1 MQSRRDQVQAYSFTV
16 GRLTSGM
23 LAADPDAL
31 DTPMSRTRR
40 GAVVGFFIGLL
51 LCVGFTVFGLIFP
64 RDSDNW
70 REPGVLIMEK
80 ETGARYLYGDGVLRP
95 VLNYTSAK
103 LVTGKSG
110 KVEQVSRAT
119 LADVPR
125 GAPIGIPGA
134 PDSLPSADQLTTAAW
149 QVCATT
155 RVADDGTREATTT
168 VGVGTGTAAGS
179 SPLGVDEGLLVTA
192 GDGKRRTDHLLWRGR
207 RLRLDAEHGALQ
219 SLGYGTTEP
228 LAVGAAFLSAVP
240 AGPDLAA
247 PEVAGRGGKGPTL
260 AGERRRV
267 GQYFVVR
274 TPGSAEQYYL
284 LDRAGLVPL
293 SLTELQL
300 LRGDPRTRKDAYAGQ
315 EPTAVE
321 LQPDEAGRHLAAA
334 DGEAGTSTR
343 SATTATSTTT
353 ATATTASGALPSGP
367 PKAFTPRTGT
377 VPCLAV
383 TPDGAT
389 PRGTFV
395 EVPAAYA
402 TGGAVVAREGVAPG
416 CPAPELIGVRPG
428 RGVLV
433 MPASTSGS
441 VGAGT
446 SGARYLVTG
455 DGIKYPLSAPAVAG
469 QLSYADTHL
478 VRLPP
483 ALLRLLPTGPV
494 LDPERAAQAALS
506 GPAPAVPD
514 PECGGAETQEKKDT
528 KEPKETKE
536 TKEGRKT
543 R

>member
-51 LCVGFTVFGLIFP
+51 LCVGFAVFGLIFP

-125 GAPIGIPGA
+125 STPIGIPGA

-168 VGVGTGTAAGS
+168 VGVGTGTATGS
-179 SPLGVDEGLLVTA
+179 SQLGVDEGLLVTVR
-192 GDGKRRTDHLLWRGR
+192 DGKRRTDYLLWRGR

-260 AGERRRV
+260 GGERRRI

-321 LQPDEAGRHLAAA
+321 LQPDEAGRQLAAA
-334 DGEAGTSTR
+334 DGEAGTSTM
-343 SATTATSTTT
+343 SATTAT
-353 ATATTASGALPSGP
+353 AATASGALPSRP
-367 PKAFTPRTGT
+367 PKALTPRTGT

-402 TGGAVVAREGVAPG
+402 TGGAVVARQGVAPG

-428 RGVLV
+428 SGVLV
-433 MPASTSGS
+433 MPTSTSAS

-469 QLSYADTHL
+469 QLSYADTDL
-478 VRLPP
+478 VRLPS

-494 LDPERAAQAALS
+494 LDPVRAARAALS

-514 PECGGAETQEKKDT
+514 PECGGAETKEKGGAET
-528 KEPKETKE
+528 KETKE
-536 TKEGRKT
+536 TKEGRKS